1 MRDQL
6 EIDQLDEAIDSA
18 VKCII
23 AAVLAEGAAESSCP
37 PEFSCSH
44 RCLYQYIGADAPRDS
59 DIDTIPGSFL
69 LHLLRIS
76 MQILG
81 KKWMESLFAHE
92 ILQDFVSLN
101 QMLNL
106 LPNG

>member
-6 EIDQLDEAIDSA
+6 EIDQLDETIDSA

-59 DIDTIPGSFL
+59 DIDTISGSFL
-69 LHLLRIS
+69 LHFLRIA

-81 KKWMESLFAHE
+81 KKWMESLFIHE
-92 ILQDFVSLN
+92 IFRDFVSLN

>member
-6 EIDQLDEAIDSA
+6 EIDQLDETIDSA

-59 DIDTIPGSFL
+59 DIDTISGSFL
-69 LHLLRIS
+69 LHFFEVA
-76 MQILG
+76 MQ
-81 KKWMESLFAHE
+81 K
-92 ILQDFVSLN
+92 
-101 QMLNL
+101 
-106 LPNG
+106 

>member
-6 EIDQLDEAIDSA
+6 AIDQLDETIDSA

-23 AAVLAEGAAESSCP
+23 AAVLAEGTAESSCP
-37 PEFSCSH
+37 PEFTCSH

-59 DIDTIPGSFL
+59 DIDTISGSFL
-69 LHLLRIS
+69 LHFFGSAMPSLRGFE
-76 MQILG
+76 LKLAFGRG
-81 KKWMESLFAHE
+81 KM
-92 ILQDFVSLN
+92 QDFVSLN